1 MAKKLTAIAV
11 ENAQPGERRQEIPD
25 GLLSGLYFIVQPSGA
40 KSWAVRYRH
49 RGKPRK
55 LTLGPYPALELKH
68 AREMAGEALRAAAQG
83 RDPAA
88 EKRRRRTAPD
98 DAARNAVPA
107 VIDQFLERYAKLK
120 SRSYTE
126 VRRILKKDAEPFWRD
141 RT

>member
-25 GLLSGLYFIVQPSGA
+25 GLLTGLYLVVQPSGA

-68 AREMAGEALRAAAQG
+68 AREMAGVRTFQQDRKLPDRQNHVPIE
-83 RDPAA
+83 PAHIS
-88 EKRRRRTAPD
+88 
-98 DAARNAVPA
+98 ARPLDVA
-107 VIDQFLERYAKLK
+107 IDELL
-120 SRSYTE
+120 T
-126 VRRILKKDAEPFWRD
+126 
-141 RT
+141 